1 MDWRNIP
8 SLSALRAFEAVARH
22 ESFTEAARDLN
33 VTHAALSQHVRAL
46 EGDFSVD
53 LVRRSGRGVV
63 LTDAGRQLAA
73 GLADGFGAIAD
84 TVAALREDQADR
96 PLAVALT
103 PSFAEHWLMPRL
115 GAFWAAYPGVELSLQ
130 PGTALV
136 EPRTPGVDVAVRWGR
151 GGWPGWHETRLP
163 VAHLVIVGPPKLL
176 PQGADTPPETL
187 KRLHWFLDATFAEG
201 RTWAESLGLMGPET
215 AATLLPTTGLLL
227 SAVRA
232 GYGLSV
238 VPRGFVAD
246 DIRAGRMVPL
256 VESDDSGL
264 SYFLLCKKDRNPP
277 GLAEFSRW
285 MLQTAA
291 AEIAEDALH
300 AAVTA
305 PAPPR

>member
-1 MDWRNIP
+1 
-8 SLSALRAFEAVARH
+8 
-22 ESFTEAARDLN
+22 
-33 VTHAALSQHVRAL
+33 
-46 EGDFSVD
+46 
-53 LVRRSGRGVV
+53 
-63 LTDAGRQLAA
+63 
-73 GLADGFGAIAD
+73 
-84 TVAALREDQADR
+84 
-96 PLAVALT
+96 
-103 PSFAEHWLMPRL
+103 
-115 GAFWAAYPGVELSLQ
+115 
-130 PGTALV
+130 
-136 EPRTPGVDVAVRWGR
+136 
-151 GGWPGWHETRLP
+151 
-163 VAHLVIVGPPKLL
+163 
-176 PQGADTPPETL
+176 
-187 KRLHWFLDATFAEG
+187 
-201 RTWAESLGLMGPET
+201 MGPET